1 MPLAKIKCWDRNYFT
16 LTYKGLAEG
25 PAVQPRTSSSPTWFL
40 SLTKPLIEFSLH
52 CYLSLP
58 PSLSSC
64 HSLHVSQG
72 QLDWIIL
79 LPLLQLMLTLLSGVA
94 LWVVICKVKLK
105 VSISSKDGT
114 QVLQSKIHEK
124 RASLVQRARE
134 NKKRD
139 TKSKKNCVWL
149 IIFYAVTLLLGSK
162 SYTVG
167 KPFY

>member
-16 LTYKGLAEG
+16 LTYKWLAERS
-25 PAVQPRTSSSPTWFL
+25 AVQPRTSSSLTWFL

-64 HSLHVSQG
+64 RSLHVSQG
-72 QLDWIIL
+72 QLNWIIL

-94 LWVVICKVKLK
+94 FWVVICKVKLK

-114 QVLQSKIHEK
+114 QVLQSKINEK

-134 NKKRD
+134 NKNLTQKVR
-139 TKSKKNCVWL
+139 KIVFGWL
-149 IIFYAVTLLLGSK
+149 FFML
-162 SYTVG
+162 
-167 KPFY
+167 